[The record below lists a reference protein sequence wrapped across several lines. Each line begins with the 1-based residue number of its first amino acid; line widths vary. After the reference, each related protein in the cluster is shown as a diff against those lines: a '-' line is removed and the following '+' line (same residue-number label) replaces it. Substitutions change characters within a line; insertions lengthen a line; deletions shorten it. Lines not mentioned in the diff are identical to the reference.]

1 MSEFEIR
8 ALGEPDAA
16 AVTELLSA
24 DPPAY
29 REHFEGL
36 PADTAAVGATIGAAQ
51 QDRFWGIHFR
61 DGLVGLVM
69 LRGLDAGFAAPAF
82 GVYVGERWARHG
94 LATLALAFAQA
105 WCRLNGVDELMLTV
119 HADNDVARRLYE
131 SEGFR
136 FSGELS
142 PIGHRIYR
150 KRIAAA

>member
-1 MSEFEIR
+1 MSELAIR
-8 ALGEPDAA
+8 PLGEGDAA
-16 AVTELLSA
+16 VVTELLAA

-36 PADTAAVGATIGAAQ
+36 PLDAEAVEAMLGAARE
-51 QDRFWGIHFR
+51 DRFWGIHFR
-61 DGLVGLVM
+61 DGLVALVM
-69 LRGLDAGFAAPAF
+69 LRGLDAGYTAPAF

-94 LATLALAFAQA
+94 LATLALVFAQA

-119 HADNDVARRLYE
+119 HADNDVARRIYE

-142 PIGHRIYR
+142 AIGHRIYR
-150 KRIAAA
+150 KRIADG